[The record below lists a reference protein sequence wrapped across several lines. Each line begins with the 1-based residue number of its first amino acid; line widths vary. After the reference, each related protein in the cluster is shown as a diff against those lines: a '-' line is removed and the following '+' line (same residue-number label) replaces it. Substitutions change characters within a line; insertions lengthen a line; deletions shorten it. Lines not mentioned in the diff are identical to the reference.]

1 MVTRAHVA
9 TKLRIKGEGKQSH
22 MSWLMV
28 NYREWRTIVTAL
40 FVGMVVLTAPQTAM
54 SQRVASREEIAIIL
68 SIEKIAV
75 ANGTI
80 SGEIHNRGPY
90 SVREVQLLIRYTWL
104 WDDERNPGKFDP
116 GTSNYHTLA
125 TEVPAGG
132 NLPFTFTPS
141 PPLAKVL
148 GGRYQISVT
157 VAGFAQV
164 IPQAR

>member
-1 MVTRAHVA
+1 MVKCREQRRIVA
-9 TKLRIKGEGKQSH
+9 
-22 MSWLMV
+22 
-28 NYREWRTIVTAL
+28 AL
-40 FVGMVVLTAPQTAM
+40 FAGMLVLTAPHSAM

-90 SVREVQLLIRYTWL
+90 SVREVELLIRYTWL
-104 WDDERNPGKFDP
+104 WDDERNPGKIDP
-116 GTSNYHTLA
+116 GTSTYYTLA
-125 TEVPAGG
+125 TEIRAGG

-141 PPLAKVL
+141 PPLPKGL
-148 GGRYQISVT
+148 GGLYEISVT

>member
-1 MVTRAHVA
+1 MITQAHVT

-40 FVGMVVLTAPQTAM
+40 FVGMVVLTTPHTAM

-75 ANGTI
+75 ANGTV

-90 SVREVQLLIRYTWL
+90 SVREVQLLVRYTWL
-104 WDDERNPGKFDP
+104 WDDERNPGKIDP
-116 GTSNYHTLA
+116 GTSTYHTLA
-125 TEVPAGG
+125 TEIRAGE

-141 PPLAKVL
+141 PPLPKVL
-148 GGRYQISVT
+148 GGRYEISMT

-164 IPQAR
+164 IPQTK